1 MKLRANRYETG
12 AAVRCATVTT
22 EEGFAG
28 LEAAWRELFQNASYP
43 SPFCRWEWV
52 SEWWSHFGPTLPGA
66 RLHVV
71 CAHGAGGDLIGVAPF
86 YEMPSGVGILHG
98 RRLRLLG
105 ELKTGEGMTEEPT
118 VLLHCSREEE
128 ALAAILAHLEA
139 PGLARWNHFSL
150 PFLGERAPRSSW
162 PHPKTRSE
170 GGGPQTVHLPDNW
183 EEFRHGLT
191 RSMRRNLAYYPRQM
205 EKHGYGWTVR
215 RVSNPNGIE
224 EAVCLLTKLHAL
236 RAGGSRGRP
245 HTSHIPTQTHA
256 SFLRSVLMR
265 LAAEGGAY
273 VAVMEADGRP
283 IAAQAFFEM
292 SGRMTVYYSGY
303 DPAWYDFSPL
313 TVLLAEVIKD
323 GIGRGIH
330 TVNFLRGDMPW
341 KARWGARE
349 GVPLQRLT
357 GRLSYFLEAVTAT
370 YHRGRPLRRRL
381 KRLVTSHPLLNRVSG
396 RSKPRAVEHHSS
408 TG

>member
-1 MKLRANRYETG
+1 MKLRANRDETG
-12 AAVRCATVTT
+12 PERADGPAAGSAAVRCATVTT

-43 SPFCRWEWV
+43 SPFCTWEWV

-66 RLHVV
+66 GLHVV
-71 CAHGAGGDLIGVAPF
+71 CAHGAGGDLIGAAPF
-86 YEMPSGVGILHG
+86 YELPSGAGMLHG

-118 VLLHCSREEE
+118 VLLRRSWEEE

-139 PGLARWNHFSL
+139 PSLAHWNHFSL
-150 PFLGERAPRSSW
+150 PFLGERAPRVPW
-162 PHPKTRSE
+162 PHPETRRA
-170 GGGPQTVHLPDNW
+170 GGGPQTVRLPDSW

-191 RSMRRNLAYYPRQM
+191 RSMRGNLAYYPRQM
-205 EKHGYGWTVR
+205 EKRGYGWTVR
-215 RVSNPNGIE
+215 RVSGPDGVE
-224 EAVCLLTKLHAL
+224 EATDLLTGLHAL

-245 HTSHIPTQTHA
+245 HTNHIPTRTHA
-256 SFLRSVLMR
+256 SFLRSVLRR
-265 LAAEGGAY
+265 LAAEGGAS

-330 TVNFLRGDMPW
+330 TMNFLSGEAPW

-357 GRLSYFLEAVTAT
+357 GRLSYSLKAVTAI

-381 KRLVTSHPLLNRVSG
+381 KQLVQLVTSRPLLGRV
-396 RSKPRAVEHHSS
+396 P
-408 TG
+408 